1 MSTRFG
7 STDTPGLLRELLARG
22 VDFVVIGG
30 IAAVLHGS
38 PRVTQDLDVC
48 FATDAGNLDAL
59 GTALVALDARL
70 AGVDKD
76 VPFVP
81 DAHTL
86 SRIMMLTLETS
97 KGRLDALAAPTGAPP
112 YGELRAR
119 AERYDIGGA
128 FVLVASLE
136 DLIAMKRASARP
148 KDLADIA
155 ELSVI
160 RERRQVPPTFS

>member
-1 MSTRFG
+1 MRRVVPRQCAQAA
-7 STDTPGLLRELLARG
+7 PGWS
-22 VDFVVIGG
+22 FVVIGG

-38 PRVTQDLDVC
+38 PRVTQDLDIC

-59 GTALVALDARL
+59 GAALVALDSRL
-70 AGVDKD
+70 AGVDEE

-81 DAHTL
+81 DARTL
-86 SRIMMLTLETS
+86 SRIMTLTLETS

-119 AERYDIGGA
+119 AERFDIGGV
-128 FVLVASLE
+128 FVLVASLQ

-148 KDLADIA
+148 KDLADVA
-155 ELSVI
+155 ELSAI
-160 RERRQVPPTFS
+160 RERRQVRRRSS